1 MPYFQKLAGNE
12 VVTVKRKIFK
22 SPMTAALSVVML
34 IGCVLVLTGCGKK
47 PANELDGTKWI
58 ATYIV
63 DSGGMPYTGDVEYE
77 MEFSSETVD
86 FQPDPDIY
94 GYVSGASE
102 TYKYSLENGK
112 LSIRLFPIRMFSF
125 GWFGCAGRVVSGYP
139 SCFFLLYYA
148 TSSLFDAV
156 RFPM

>member
-12 VVTVKRKIFK
+12 VVTMKRKIFK

-63 DSGGMPYTGDVEYE
+63 DSGGMPYTGDVEEYE
-77 MEFSSETVD
+77 MEFSSETVT
-86 FQPDPDIY
+86 FQPRPDIY
-94 GYVSGASE
+94 GYVSGVSE

-112 LSIRLFPIRMFSF
+112 LSIRRPIGDAPTVERYDNKMIEI
-125 GWFGCAGRVVSGYP
+125 R
-139 SCFFLLYYA
+139 
-148 TSSLFDAV
+148 TSSGVLF
-156 RFPM
+156 RYEPKS

>member
-1 MPYFQKLAGNE
+1 M
-12 VVTVKRKIFK
+12 
-22 SPMTAALSVVML
+22 
-34 IGCVLVLTGCGKK
+34 LTGCGKK

-112 LSIRLFPIRMFSF
+112 LSIRNLFGDAPTVERYDNKMIEIR
-125 GWFGCAGRVVSGYP
+125 
-139 SCFFLLYYA
+139 
-148 TSSLFDAV
+148 TSSGVLF
-156 RFPM
+156 RYEPKS

>member
-1 MPYFQKLAGNE
+1 M
-12 VVTVKRKIFK
+12 KRKIFK

-63 DSGGMPYTGDVEYE
+63 DSGGMPYTGDVEEYE
-77 MEFSSETVD
+77 MEFSSETVT
-86 FQPDPDIY
+86 FVPAPDIY
-94 GYVSGASE
+94 GYILGFE

-112 LSIRLFPIRMFSF
+112 LSIRNLFGDAPTVERYDNKMIEIR
-125 GWFGCAGRVVSGYP
+125 
-139 SCFFLLYYA
+139 
-148 TSSLFDAV
+148 TSSGVLF
-156 RFPM
+156 RYEPKS

>member
-1 MPYFQKLAGNE
+1 M
-12 VVTVKRKIFK
+12 KRKIFK

-86 FQPDPDIY
+86 FQPRPDIY
-94 GYVSGASE
+94 GYVSGVSVA
-102 TYKYSLENGK
+102 YKYSLENGK
-112 LSIRLFPIRMFSF
+112 LSIRNLFYDALTVERYDNKMIEIRTSF
-125 GWFGCAGRVVSGYP
+125 GV
-139 SCFFLLYYA
+139 
-148 TSSLFDAV
+148 LF
-156 RFPM
+156 RYEPKS

>member
-1 MPYFQKLAGNE
+1 M
-12 VVTVKRKIFK
+12 KRKIFK

-77 MEFSSETVD
+77 MEFSSKTVD
-86 FQPDPDIY
+86 FQPHPDIY
-94 GYVSGASE
+94 GYVFGASV

-112 LSIRLFPIRMFSF
+112 LSIRNLFYDALTVERYDNKMIEIR
-125 GWFGCAGRVVSGYP
+125 
-139 SCFFLLYYA
+139 
-148 TSSLFDAV
+148 TSSGVLF
-156 RFPM
+156 RYEPKS

>member
-1 MPYFQKLAGNE
+1 M
-12 VVTVKRKIFK
+12 KRKIFK

-63 DSGGMPYTGDVEYE
+63 DSGGMPYTGDVEEYE
-77 MEFSSETVD
+77 MEFSSETVV
-86 FQPDPDIY
+86 FQPRPDIY
-94 GYVSGASE
+94 GYVSGASV

-112 LSIRLFPIRMFSF
+112 LSIRNLFGDAPTVERYDNKMIEIR
-125 GWFGCAGRVVSGYP
+125 
-139 SCFFLLYYA
+139 
-148 TSSLFDAV
+148 TSSGVLF
-156 RFPM
+156 RYEPKS

>member
-1 MPYFQKLAGNE
+1 M
-12 VVTVKRKIFK
+12 KRKIFK

-63 DSGGMPYTGDVEYE
+63 DSGGMPYTGDVEEYE
-77 MEFSSETVD
+77 MEFSSETVT
-86 FQPDPDIY
+86 FVPAPDIY
-94 GYVSGASE
+94 GYILGFE

-112 LSIRLFPIRMFSF
+112 LSIRNLFGDSPTVERYDNKMIEIR
-125 GWFGCAGRVVSGYP
+125 
-139 SCFFLLYYA
+139 
-148 TSSLFDAV
+148 TSSGVLF
-156 RFPM
+156 RYEPKS

>member
-1 MPYFQKLAGNE
+1 M
-12 VVTVKRKIFK
+12 KRKIFK

-94 GYVSGASE
+94 GYVSGVSVA
-102 TYKYSLENGK
+102 YKYSLENGK
-112 LSIRLFPIRMFSF
+112 LSIRNLFGDAPTVERYDNKMIEIR
-125 GWFGCAGRVVSGYP
+125 
-139 SCFFLLYYA
+139 
-148 TSSLFDAV
+148 TSSGVLF
-156 RFPM
+156 RYEPKS

>member
-12 VVTVKRKIFK
+12 VVTMKRKIFK

-63 DSGGMPYTGDVEYE
+63 DSGGMPYTGDVEEYE
-77 MEFSSETVD
+77 MEFSSETVT
-86 FQPDPDIY
+86 FQPDLDIY
-94 GYVSGASE
+94 GYVSGVSV

-112 LSIRLFPIRMFSF
+112 LSIWLFPIRMFSF
-125 GWFGCAGRVVSGYP
+125 EWFGYAGRGLSGCP
-139 SCFFLLYYA
+139 SCFLCCYA
-148 TSSLFDAV
+148 TSTLLGAA
-156 RFPM
+156 RLPM

>member
-1 MPYFQKLAGNE
+1 M
-12 VVTVKRKIFK
+12 KRKIFK

-77 MEFSSETVD
+77 MEFSSETVT
-86 FQPDPDIY
+86 FQPDLDIY
-94 GYVSGASE
+94 GYVSGVSV

-112 LSIRLFPIRMFSF
+112 LSIRNLFGDAPTVERYDNKMIEIR
-125 GWFGCAGRVVSGYP
+125 
-139 SCFFLLYYA
+139 
-148 TSSLFDAV
+148 TSSGVLF
-156 RFPM
+156 RYEPKS

>member
-1 MPYFQKLAGNE
+1 M
-12 VVTVKRKIFK
+12 KRKIFK

-63 DSGGMPYTGDVEYE
+63 DSGGMPYTGDVEEYE
-77 MEFSSETVD
+77 MEFSSETVA
-86 FQPDPDIY
+86 FQPRPDIY
-94 GYVSGASE
+94 GYVSGVSE

-112 LSIRLFPIRMFSF
+112 LSIRRPIGDAPTVERYDNKMIEI
-125 GWFGCAGRVVSGYP
+125 R
-139 SCFFLLYYA
+139 
-148 TSSLFDAV
+148 TSSGVLF
-156 RFPM
+156 RYEPKS

>member
-1 MPYFQKLAGNE
+1 M
-12 VVTVKRKIFK
+12 KRKIFK

-77 MEFSSETVD
+77 MAFSSETVD

-112 LSIRLFPIRMFSF
+112 LSIRNLFGDAPTVERYDNKRIEIR
-125 GWFGCAGRVVSGYP
+125 
-139 SCFFLLYYA
+139 
-148 TSSLFDAV
+148 TSSGVLF
-156 RFPM
+156 RYEPKS

>member
-1 MPYFQKLAGNE
+1 M
-12 VVTVKRKIFK
+12 KRKIFK

-63 DSGGMPYTGDVEYE
+63 DSGGMPYTGDVEEYE
-77 MEFSSETVD
+77 MEFSSETVT
-86 FQPDPDIY
+86 FVPAPDIY
-94 GYVSGASE
+94 GYILGFE

-112 LSIRLFPIRMFSF
+112 LSIRCPIGDAPTVERYDNKMIEI
-125 GWFGCAGRVVSGYP
+125 R
-139 SCFFLLYYA
+139 
-148 TSSLFDAV
+148 TSSGVLF
-156 RFPM
+156 RYEPKS

>member
-12 VVTVKRKIFK
+12 VVTMKRKIFK

-63 DSGGMPYTGDVEYE
+63 DSDGMPYTGDVEEYE
-77 MEFSSETVD
+77 MEFSSETVT
-86 FQPDPDIY
+86 FQPRPDIY
-94 GYVSGASE
+94 GYVSGVSE

-112 LSIRLFPIRMFSF
+112 LSIRRPIGDAPTVERYDNKMIEI
-125 GWFGCAGRVVSGYP
+125 R
-139 SCFFLLYYA
+139 
-148 TSSLFDAV
+148 TSSGVLF
-156 RFPM
+156 RYEPKS

>member
-12 VVTVKRKIFK
+12 VVTMKRKIFK

-63 DSGGMPYTGDVEYE
+63 DSGGMPYTGDVEEYE
-77 MEFSSETVD
+77 MEFSSETVT
-86 FQPDPDIY
+86 FQPDLDIY
-94 GYVSGASE
+94 GYVSGVSV

-112 LSIRLFPIRMFSF
+112 LSIRNLFGDAPTVERYDNKMIEIR
-125 GWFGCAGRVVSGYP
+125 
-139 SCFFLLYYA
+139 
-148 TSSLFDAV
+148 TSSGVLF
-156 RFPM
+156 RYEPKS